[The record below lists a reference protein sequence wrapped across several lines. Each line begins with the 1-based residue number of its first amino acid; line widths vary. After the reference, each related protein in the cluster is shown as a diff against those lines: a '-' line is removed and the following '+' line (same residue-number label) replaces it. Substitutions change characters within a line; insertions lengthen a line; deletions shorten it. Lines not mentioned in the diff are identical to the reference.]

1 MTETLIRIERS
12 THKGKK
18 YMAIVRSATGSERK
32 VHFGAIDY
40 EQYRDS
46 TPLKLYKS
54 KNHMDG
60 RRRMLY
66 FSRHS
71 GVRTK
76 AAALRKEIKKSGG
89 VYTPKI
95 LSHRYL
101 W

>member
-1 MTETLIRIERS
+1 
-12 THKGKK
+12 
-18 YMAIVRSATGSERK
+18 MAIVRSATGSERK
-32 VHFGAIDY
+32 VHFGSALHD
-40 EQYRDS
+40 QYRDS

-60 RRRMLY
+60 RRRMNY

-71 GVRTK
+71 GVKTK

-95 LSHRYL
+95 CSHRWL